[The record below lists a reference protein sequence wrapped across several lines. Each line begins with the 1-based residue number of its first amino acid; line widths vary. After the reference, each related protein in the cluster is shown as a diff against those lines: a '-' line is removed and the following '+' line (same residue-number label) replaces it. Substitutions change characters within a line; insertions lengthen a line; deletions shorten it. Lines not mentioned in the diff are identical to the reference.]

1 MNRSLAKQ
9 LDSSLEML
17 YNLRIRGIV
26 PTDAEID
33 QYHNIFTI
41 LHDDGYVEPG
51 TNGDEITAKGLAFM
65 KKGGYVG
72 QWNSE
77 FFKKIWPLLVVI
89 VGAILT
95 CLLSLYTNT
104 NK

>member
-1 MNRSLAKQ
+1 MKRALAKQ

-17 YNLRIRGIV
+17 YNLRINGIV
-26 PTDAEID
+26 PTDAEIEK
-33 QYHNIFTI
+33 YHNIFTI
-41 LHDDGYVEPG
+41 LHDDGYVKPG
-51 TNGDEITAKGLAFM
+51 PDGDEITGKGLAFM

-77 FFKKIWPLLVVI
+77 FFKKFWPLIVAV
-89 VGAILT
+89 VGAFLT
-95 CLLSLYTNT
+95 GLISLYI